1 MPHAKPTPFS
11 IGIIDWDY
19 IRESLFSIG
28 TICFLK
34 SIMGLPY
41 RVAWDWAWVASL

>member
-11 IGIIDWDY
+11 IGIIDWAY

-28 TICFLK
+28 IIRCLK
-34 SIMGLPY
+34 SIMGLPC
-41 RVAWDWAWVASL
+41 RVAWDWAWAAPL